1 MPQIMPAACNGMTHK
16 IKRDNFDAMSNSTLS
31 KQLFAVHQATNVP
44 SIPVVFQV
52 HERATG
58 QCPQWGRLAQ
68 QIHQDNQN
76 SAARCTTL
84 ERDVTGSTIHSAD
97 VGCQDASVELMPQ
110 DQEKD
115 DTNKQDSTT
124 SSARRVMFPRLKR
137 FGKILFKS
145 RLPNNVDTS
154 KTNTMVHEDDDD
166 QSDSAR
172 TNETSIYSEPDTPMD
187 VNPREQVVSIY
198 SRSDTPMD
206 VNPREQVVSIYSES
220 DTPMG
225 VNPREQVV
233 PVYSKSDTPMDV
245 HPREQAVSLQT
256 VLRPTPLTTAQQTD
270 PYDSSRRVFSSR
282 RRLSFQ
288 RIKEVFPNADE
299 ERHSS
304 LFRDGTS
311 VRTMLNMFAEDSD
324 TPHRSLTIST
334 HSGGA
339 EGSTGLAT
347 SQCDRPSLLVKQQED
362 SLRLLQIME
371 VFPDVSYDTVKD
383 QLSHSSVEQVL
394 EDLAEQSA

>member
-1 MPQIMPAACNGMTHK
+1 LEHLFH
-16 IKRDNFDAMSNSTLS
+16 NFDAMSNSNLS
-31 KQLFAVHQATNVP
+31 KQRFAVNQATNVP
-44 SIPVVFQV
+44 SIPGVFQV
-52 HERATG
+52 HERAAG

-68 QIHQDNQN
+68 RIHQDNQN
-76 SAARCTTL
+76 VARCTTL
-84 ERDVTGSTIHSAD
+84 EGDPTGSTIHSD
-97 VGCQDASVELMPQ
+97 VGCLDASVELMQ
-110 DQEKD
+110 RDQEKD
-115 DTNKQDSTT
+115 DTNNQDSTG
-124 SSARRVMFPRLKR
+124 SRRVMFPRLKR
-137 FGKILFKS
+137 FGKMLFRS
-145 RLPNNVDTS
+145 RLPNVETS
-154 KTNTMVHEDDDD
+154 KTNMVHEDDDD

-172 TNETSIYSEPDTPMD
+172 THETSIYSEPNTPMD

-198 SRSDTPMD
+198 SKSDTHMD
-206 VNPREQVVSIYSES
+206 VN
-220 DTPMG
+220 
-225 VNPREQVV
+225 
-233 PVYSKSDTPMDV
+233 
-245 HPREQAVSLQT
+245 PREQAVSLQT

>member
-1 MPQIMPAACNGMTHK
+1 
-16 IKRDNFDAMSNSTLS
+16 MSNSTLS
-31 KQLFAVHQATNVP
+31 KQRFAVHQATNVP
-44 SIPVVFQV
+44 SIPGVFQV
-52 HERATG
+52 HERAAG

-76 SAARCTTL
+76 NAARCTTAL
-84 ERDVTGSTIHSAD
+84 EGHGSTIHSAD

-198 SRSDTPMD
+198 SKSDTPMD
-206 VNPREQVVSIYSES
+206 VNPSEQVVSIHSE
-220 DTPMG
+220 
-225 VNPREQVV
+225 
-233 PVYSKSDTPMDV
+233 SDTPMDV

-256 VLRPTPLTTAQQTD
+256 VLRSPSLTTAQQTD
-270 PYDSSRRVFSSR
+270 LYDSSRRVFSSR
-282 RRLSFQ
+282 RRLCFQ

>member
-124 SSARRVMFPRLKR
+124 GSARRVMFPRLKR
-137 FGKILFKS
+137 FGKMLIHS
-145 RLPNNVDTS
+145 RRLQNNAETS
-154 KTNTMVHEDDDD
+154 KTNTTVHEDDDD

-172 TNETSIYSEPDTPMD
+172 THETSIYSEPNTPMD

-198 SRSDTPMD
+198 SKSDTHMD
-206 VNPREQVVSIYSES
+206 VN
-220 DTPMG
+220 
-225 VNPREQVV
+225 
-233 PVYSKSDTPMDV
+233 
-245 HPREQAVSLQT
+245 PREQAVSLQT